1 MYNVRKYLL
10 IHAIVIS
17 FVFFLTPTILAASD
31 VERKIEELKQA
42 IRINP
47 DFADAH
53 FNLGLAYV
61 LSNDRASALEQY
73 EILKSLDPD
82 PEMANVLFNEINK

>member
-1 MYNVRKYLL
+1 MAHNNLGLVYIISGKWVASKE
-10 IHAIVIS
+10 AIES
-17 FVFFLTPTILAASD
+17 F
-31 VERKIEELKQA
+31 KQA

-73 EILKSLDPD
+73 EILKSLDPY
-82 PEMANVLFNEINK
+82 PEMANVLFNEIYK